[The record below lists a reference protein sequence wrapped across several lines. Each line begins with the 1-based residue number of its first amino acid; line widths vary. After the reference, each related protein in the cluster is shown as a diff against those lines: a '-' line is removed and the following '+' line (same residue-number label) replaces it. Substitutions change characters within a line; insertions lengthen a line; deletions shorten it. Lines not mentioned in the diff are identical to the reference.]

1 MELKIERL
9 SDNGDGIGFIDG
21 KVVFVPKTVPGDV
34 ILIKDIKDYKKYYRG
49 SLDTIVGK
57 SDIRCDIECPYYDI
71 CGGCQIM
78 GISYEKQLEY
88 KKNKVVNIF
97 KKYADIDINPFI
109 FGNKQFKYRNK
120 IILHVS
126 DGKLGLVK
134 YHSHGFVNIDRCLLV
149 SDKINE
155 VIKIIN
161 DKLDL
166 VDVSKIMLREAIN
179 GDIMV
184 KFYGDISCEQIVNSL
199 DGIVKSIYV
208 GDKLV
213 FGDERIFSILNGFS
227 FGISPES
234 FFQVN
239 YEGMIKIY
247 DRVLGY
253 INDGDRILDLYC
265 GSGSIGIYVSSKCSS
280 VFGVEINESAI
291 RDANLNKEIN
301 GLDNVNFRCGNVDSI
316 IDGKYRCDTVIVD
329 PPRGGL
335 NKKTRDILLDVNSDK
350 IIYVSC
356 DAITLARD
364 INYLKSKYYLEDIT
378 LIDMFPNTYHVES
391 VACLKLISD

>member
-57 SDIRCDIECPYYDI
+57 SDIRCDIKCPYYDI

-97 KKYADIDINPFI
+97 KKYADIDINLFI

-166 VDVSKIMLREAIN
+166 VDVSKIMLREATN

-184 KFYGDISCEQIVNSL
+184 KFYGDISFKQVIGSL

-208 GDKLV
+208 DDKLV

-247 DRVLGY
+247 DRVLEY
-253 INDGDRILDLYC
+253 INDGDRVLDLYC

-301 GLDNVNFRCGNVDSI
+301 RLDNVNFRCGNVDSI

-391 VACLKLISD
+391 ITVLGRR

>member
-1 MELKIERL
+1 MELKLERL

-34 ILIKDIKDYKKYYRG
+34 VLIKGIKDYKKYYRG

-57 SDIRCDIECPYYDI
+57 SDIRCDIKCPYYDI

-109 FGNKQFKYRNK
+109 FGSEQFKYRNK

-149 SDKINE
+149 SDKMNE

-166 VDVSKIMLREAIN
+166 VSVSKVMLREAIN

-184 KFYGDISCEQIVNSL
+184 KFYGDISCKQVISSL

-247 DRVLGY
+247 DRVLEY
-253 INDGDRILDLYC
+253 INDGDRVLDLYC

-301 GLDNVNFRCGNVDSI
+301 GLDNVNFKCGNVDSI

-378 LIDMFPNTYHVES
+378 LIDMFPNTYHCES
-391 VACLKLISD
+391 ITVLERK

>member
-21 KVVFVPKTVPGDV
+21 KVVFIPKTVPGDV

-57 SDIRCDIECPYYDI
+57 SDIRCDIKCPYYDI

-109 FGNKQFKYRNK
+109 FGSEQFKYRNK

-166 VDVSKIMLREAIN
+166 VDVSKIMLREATN

-247 DRVLGY
+247 DRVLEY
-253 INDGDRILDLYC
+253 INDGDRVLDLYC

>member
-166 VDVSKIMLREAIN
+166 VDVSKIMLREATN

-184 KFYGDISCEQIVNSL
+184 KFYDDISFKQVIGSL

-208 GDKLV
+208 DDKLV

>member
-34 ILIKDIKDYKKYYRG
+34 VLIKGIKDYKKYYRG

-57 SDIRCDIECPYYDI
+57 SDIRCDIKCPYYDI

-109 FGNKQFKYRNK
+109 FGSEQFKYRNK

-149 SDKINE
+149 SDKMNE

-166 VDVSKIMLREAIN
+166 VSVSKVMLREAIN

-247 DRVLGY
+247 DRVLEY
-253 INDGDRILDLYC
+253 INDGDRVLDLYC

-364 INYLKSKYYLEDIT
+364 INYLKSKYYLEDIM
-378 LIDMFPNTYHVES
+378 LIDMFPNTYHCES
-391 VACLKLISD
+391 ITVLERK

>member
-166 VDVSKIMLREAIN
+166 VDVSKIMLREATN

-184 KFYGDISCEQIVNSL
+184 KFYGDISFKQVIGSL

-208 GDKLV
+208 DDKLV

-247 DRVLGY
+247 DIILKY

-280 VFGVEINESAI
+280 IFGVEINESAV

>member
-34 ILIKDIKDYKKYYRG
+34 VLIKGIKDYKKYYRG

-57 SDIRCDIECPYYDI
+57 SDIRCDIKCPYYDI

-109 FGNKQFKYRNK
+109 FGSEQFKYRNK

-149 SDKINE
+149 SDKMNE

-161 DKLDL
+161 NKLDL
-166 VDVSKIMLREAIN
+166 VSVSKVMLREATN

-184 KFYGDISCEQIVNSL
+184 KFYGDISCKQVISSL

-208 GDKLV
+208 DDKLV

-247 DRVLGY
+247 DRVLKY
-253 INDGDRILDLYC
+253 INDGDRVLDLYC
-265 GSGSIGIYVSSKCSS
+265 GSGSIGIYVSSKCYS
-280 VFGVEINESAI
+280 VFGVEINESAV

-335 NKKTRDILLDVNSDK
+335 NKKTRDILLGVNSDK

-378 LIDMFPNTYHVES
+378 LIDMFPNTYHCES
-391 VACLKLISD
+391 ITVLERK